1 MHESYVKH
9 IRGDIV
15 RNARLVRCL
24 VAVSFAVACGSS
36 DALDIESEQNQWS
49 RDGGSGG
56 SDGGS
61 GGTDGGTTLTI
72 TSTSPLPGANVA
84 TYYNNYIV
92 STGGM
97 AGTCLYTWTLVSGSL
112 PAGLSLAKS
121 YTVYETSISGTPTVA
136 GTSNFTVQVRDCAGA
151 TARKSFSLTVS
162 SAAALA
168 ITLPLAGA
176 LTQTG
181 TVGVAFSQNLFAS
194 GGTQPY
200 VWSATGLPPGLSV
213 TKSGSTNVIA
223 GTPTTAGTTTFTLT
237 VHDSGSPQQQ
247 VSQSNT
253 ITINN

>member
-1 MHESYVKH
+1 MLSVVHEPGGIMPKLTKL
-9 IRGDIV
+9 
-15 RNARLVRCL
+15 LV
-24 VAVSFAVACGSS
+24 VALPLALACGSS
-36 DALDIESEQNQWS
+36 ESPEMDKTDQYSTEFFGRN
-49 RDGGSGG
+49 RDGGSGGG

-61 GGTDGGTTLTI
+61 GSTLTI
-72 TSTSPLPGANVA
+72 TTTSPLPSANKG

-92 STGGM
+92 STGGT

-112 PAGLSLAKS
+112 PAGLTLGTQ
-121 YTVYETSISGTPTVA
+121 YTVYETYINGTPTAV

-151 TARKSFSLTVS
+151 TARKSFSMTVN
-162 SAAALA
+162 SASPMT
-168 ITLPLAGA
+168 ITLPAAGA

-181 TVGVAFSQNLFAS
+181 TVGQPFSQNLFAS

-213 TKSGSTNVIA
+213 TKNGSTNVIA

-247 VSQSNT
+247 ASQSNT
-253 ITINN
+253 ITIN